1 MNFCLPTNLLNLL
14 HHDNNFLREY
24 IIDKYYDLS
33 IKSIVQRKS
42 IAYLKITKES
52 VVLYLLKD
60 DSIIKEK
67 PLPLELFEDSVF
79 TTTMEGLSSKYILD
93 PLSLYCFDSRF
104 PDSEK
109 MEFVYKNI
117 LDDIEEKKK
126 MLFH

>member
-1 MNFCLPTNLLNLL
+1 MSFCLPTNLLSLL

-33 IKSIVQRKS
+33 IKSIIERKS
-42 IAYLKITKES
+42 IAYLKITKEG

-60 DSIIKEK
+60 DSVIKEK
-67 PLPLELFEDSVF
+67 SLPLELFEESAFVN
-79 TTTMEGLSSKYILD
+79 TMEGLSSKYILD

-109 MEFVYKNI
+109 MDFVYKGM
-117 LDDIEEKKK
+117 LDDIEERKKI
-126 MLFH
+126 LFH

>member
-33 IKSIVQRKS
+33 IKSIVQRKK

-52 VVLYLLKD
+52 VILYLLKD

-67 PLPLELFEDSVF
+67 SLPLELFEDSTFVN
-79 TTTMEGLSSKYILD
+79 TMEGLSDKYILD

-109 MEFVYKNI
+109 MDFVYKGM
-117 LDDIEEKKK
+117 LDDIEERKKI
-126 MLFH
+126 LFH